1 MANPT
6 TNLNITLPQVGG
18 SSNTWGTILNDAFQ
32 SLDDVFAAGAAVS
45 LNIDG
50 GTIDNVAI
58 GGTTASTASFTSVTI
73 GSSAASA
80 GAVRMANAAAVAFRN
95 AGGTADIDA
104 LSVDGSNVVKL
115 GVDTDAASVQIGGA
129 AVPLTVLGSATL
141 SKNLVHSDSTAT
153 VGFYGAT
160 PVAQQQSTDAVISLS
175 GTYATDYTDI
185 ENAIIELRV
194 ILLNLGLL
202 KN

>member
-1 MANPT
+1 VANPT
-6 TNLNITLPQVGG
+6 TNLNITLPTVGG

-45 LNIDG
+45 LDING
-50 GTIDNVAI
+50 GTMDNVVI
-58 GGTTASTASFTSVTI
+58 GGTTASAASFTSVTI
-73 GSSAASA
+73 GASAASA

-104 LSVDGSNVVKL
+104 LSVDASNIVKL
-115 GVDTDAASVQIGGA
+115 GADTDAASVLIGA
-129 AVPLTVLGSATL
+129 SSVPTTVVGNATL
-141 SKNLVHSDSTAT
+141 SGNLIHNNSTAT
-153 VGFYGAT
+153 VGFYGVT
-160 PVAQQQSTDAVISLS
+160 PTTQQQSTSSPLSLS
-175 GTYATDYTDI
+175 ATYASDYQDI
-185 ENAIIELRV
+185 ENAINELRL